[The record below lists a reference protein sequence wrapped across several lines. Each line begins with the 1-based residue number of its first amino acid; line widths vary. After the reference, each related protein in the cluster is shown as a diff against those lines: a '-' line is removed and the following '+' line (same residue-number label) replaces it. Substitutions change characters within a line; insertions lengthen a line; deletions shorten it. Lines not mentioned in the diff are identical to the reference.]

1 MAGTWSPTSGFGSK
15 TRGST
20 ETRRPGALFLSSALH
35 ISLFCPTSLFFPF
48 ASFVFERLPL
58 LRPHGKIGV
67 YDLSSF
73 TYQPDRKAI
82 GRHGTA

>member
-35 ISLFCPTSLFFPF
+35 ISLFCSHSLFFPF
-48 ASFVFERLPL
+48 CFFCIREASLVAAAREDRGV
-58 LRPHGKIGV
+58 RP
-67 YDLSSF
+67 
-73 TYQPDRKAI
+73 
-82 GRHGTA
+82 